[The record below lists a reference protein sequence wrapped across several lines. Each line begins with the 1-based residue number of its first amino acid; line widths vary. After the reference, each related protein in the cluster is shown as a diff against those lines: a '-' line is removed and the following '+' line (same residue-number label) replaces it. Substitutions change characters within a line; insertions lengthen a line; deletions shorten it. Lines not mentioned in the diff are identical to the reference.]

1 MACYSDVIDN
11 SIRRIPAYFKER
23 ERQSVKQSAEQAG
36 IEVLGLINEPTAAG
50 LAYGIHEKQGDCL
63 LLIPDFGGG
72 TYDVSI
78 INFAG
83 GEATVLASF
92 GDKNLGGKDVDDVL
106 MKLVQDGFKKEHGL
120 ELTAQSQ
127 PADWHS
133 IRDEVIRQKH
143 MLASRTEVR
152 LCARVDGKQ
161 VVVPVTREVLR
172 ALLKPLLDRIVK
184 ITLET
189 IELAKA
195 NRQEIKHVLRVGGSS
210 RLVAFEEIMKQLVG
224 TDCFLG
230 GQVSP
235 DLAVAEGAMIQAAKL
250 VSATGRTMVNES
262 LLAIPMPSIKHT
274 DVMPHSLGVGVQDR
288 VSSAIYCSV
297 ILERNRPIPCAEI
310 KTYGSVDDQQTR
322 FKVDVLQGEEGQ
334 PLSDCLVV
342 GERELELPA
351 RTSAKPSIE
360 VSMGYDASGMVKV
373 NVRDLISGQTED
385 ITVDFYTKN

>member
-1 MACYSDVIDN
+1 MEGAWHID
-11 SIRRIPAYFKER
+11 R
-23 ERQSVKQSAEQAG
+23 
-36 IEVLGLINEPTAAG
+36 
-50 LAYGIHEKQGDCL
+50 
-63 LLIPDFGGG
+63 
-72 TYDVSI
+72 
-78 INFAG
+78 
-83 GEATVLASF
+83 
-92 GDKNLGGKDVDDVL
+92 
-106 MKLVQDGFKKEHGL
+106 KK
-120 ELTAQSQ
+120 
-127 PADWHS
+127 
-133 IRDEVIRQKH
+133 
-143 MLASRTEVR
+143 

-235 DLAVAEGAMIQAAKL
+235 DLAVAEGAIIQAAKL
-250 VSATGRTMVNES
+250 VSATGRTMVNQS

-297 ILERNRPIPCAEI
+297 MR
-310 KTYGSVDDQQTR
+310 S
-322 FKVDVLQGEEGQ
+322 
-334 PLSDCLVV
+334 
-342 GERELELPA
+342 
-351 RTSAKPSIE
+351 
-360 VSMGYDASGMVKV
+360 
-373 NVRDLISGQTED
+373 
-385 ITVDFYTKN
+385 